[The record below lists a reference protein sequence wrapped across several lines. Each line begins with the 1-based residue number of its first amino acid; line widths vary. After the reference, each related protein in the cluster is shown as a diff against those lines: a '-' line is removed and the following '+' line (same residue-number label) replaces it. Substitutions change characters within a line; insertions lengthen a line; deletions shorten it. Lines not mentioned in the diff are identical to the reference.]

1 MQLSELLDK
10 LHDIYDR
17 EGDINVFVTREGRRT
32 GLFPLV
38 FGYHDRRELEL

>member
-17 EGDINVFVTREGRRT
+17 HGDLDVFTD
-32 GLFPLV
+32 LD
-38 FGYHDRRELEL
+38 FGYFEPDIEVRKNEFKTWVVL